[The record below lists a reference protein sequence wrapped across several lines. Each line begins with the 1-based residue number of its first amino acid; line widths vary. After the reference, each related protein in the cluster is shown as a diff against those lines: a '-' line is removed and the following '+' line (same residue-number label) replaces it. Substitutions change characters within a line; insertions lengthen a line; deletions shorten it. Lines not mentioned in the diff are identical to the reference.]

1 MLPFF
6 KENGFIRKQCP
17 GCGLFYW
24 TQDEKS
30 NNCGDAPCTDYDFI
44 GNSPVDKKYS
54 ITDMREK
61 FLSYFERY
69 DHKRLAPYPVVARWR
84 DDLMFT
90 IASIIDF
97 QPYVT
102 EGILPPPANPLVV
115 SQPCLRF
122 EDIDLVGIT
131 AGRHLTIFEMG
142 GHHAFNYE
150 GGEQVYWKDK
160 TVEYHHGLIEE
171 IGVPSEY
178 VTYKES
184 IWSGG
189 GNAGFCLEPC
199 VGGLEIS
206 TLVFMQYR
214 VVGEKWIQ
222 MPINIVD
229 TGYGIERWTWLST
242 GDPSAFHSIYGSIL
256 DTVLDWAGLNPD
268 ETLLSELAKYS
279 YLIDMD
285 NKEEERRKIAKII
298 GITYKELMELLGPME
313 GIYAALDHTKAMA
326 LILSEGVVPSNVKEG
341 YLTRMLFRR
350 GYRQLRKAG
359 IEDRLPDLVLKQI
372 DFWGD
377 DFPQLRKMK
386 SEILEMVEVEDI
398 KYRETLDRGHGL
410 VQRYL
415 RDNKVVPREQFIE
428 FYESHGLT
436 PEDVQEAAE
445 EIGIEVSV
453 PNDFYTLVSS
463 RHMKDEEKKITEK
476 KGADIASMVENLP
489 NTRLL
494 FYEDPYLQE
503 FNAEVISVIDN
514 RFLILDQ
521 TAFYAEGG
529 GQISDRGVIKAG
541 ERQYRVLEVTSI
553 EGVIIHEVDRPDLK
567 EGDRVHGVIN
577 WDRRLALM
585 RAHTGTHIILGA
597 ARRVLGD
604 HAWQAG
610 ASKSVERSRLDISH
624 YSRLTRDEVERI
636 EKLANQIV
644 VEGKPVVCK
653 FMQRDT
659 AEEKYGLRLYQ
670 GGTVP
675 GKEIRVVD
683 MGDWDVEACGGTHLS
698 NSSEAGL
705 IKILGT
711 ERVQDGVERIVFAVG
726 PYALE
731 EVQRR
736 ERILMESAELM
747 GSPLENL
754 KKAVSNNLE
763 QIKELRSQLDKL
775 QKTLS
780 EQKAEQ
786 LLEKAL
792 KLDGIKIVYYK
803 DEVDFD
809 FMIELGNQ
817 IEELDPHIVL
827 VMMSTSQNRFGVKA
841 GKKAMD
847 KGVHAG
853 KLTNRLGKLIGGGGG
868 GESYFGQGG
877 GGNTEKFIETK
888 QELIKFIEEQIS

>member
-1 MLPFF
+1 
-6 KENGFIRKQCP
+6 
-17 GCGLFYW
+17 
-24 TQDEKS
+24 
-30 NNCGDAPCTDYDFI
+30 
-44 GNSPVDKKYS
+44 
-54 ITDMREK
+54 MREK

-69 DHKRLAPYPVVARWR
+69 GHKRLAPYPVVARWR

-150 GGEQVYWKDK
+150 DGEQVYWKDK
-160 TVEYHHGLIEE
+160 TVEYHHGLVKE
-171 IGVPSEY
+171 IGVPSES

-214 VVGEKWIQ
+214 VVGERWVQ

-242 GDPSAFHSIYGSIL
+242 GDPSAFHSIYGSTL
-256 DTVLDWAGLNPD
+256 DTVLDWADMDPD
-268 ETLLSELAKYS
+268 ESLLSELAKYS
-279 YLIDMD
+279 YLIDMN

-326 LILSEGVVPSNVKEG
+326 LIISEGVVPSNVKEG

-350 GYRQLRKAG
+350 GYRQMRKAG

-386 SEILEMVEVEDI
+386 SEILEMVEVEDL
-398 KYRETLDRGHGL
+398 KYRKTLDRGHGL

-415 RDNKVVPREQFIE
+415 RDHRDVPKEQFVE
-428 FYESHGLT
+428 FYGSHGLT

-445 EIGIEVSV
+445 GIDVEVSI

-463 RHMKDEEKKITEK
+463 RHMKDDEKKVTK
-476 KGADIASMVENLP
+476 KEGADIASRVENLP

-503 FNAEVISVIDN
+503 FNAEVLSVVDN

-529 GQISDRGVIKAG
+529 GQISDRGIIEDRGK
-541 ERQYRVLEVTSI
+541 QYNILEVTSI
-553 EGVIIHEVDRPDLK
+553 EGVIIHEIDRPNFK

-597 ARRVLGD
+597 ARRVLGE

-610 ASKSVERSRLDISH
+610 ASKAIERSRLDISH

-636 EKLANQIV
+636 EKLANQVV
-644 VEGKPVVCK
+644 VEGRPVICK

-659 AEEKYGLRLYQ
+659 AEEKYGFRLYQ
-670 GGTVP
+670 GGAVP

-683 MGDWDVEACGGTHLS
+683 MGD
-698 NSSEAGL
+698 
-705 IKILGT
+705 
-711 ERVQDGVERIVFAVG
+711 
-726 PYALE
+726 
-731 EVQRR
+731 
-736 ERILMESAELM
+736 
-747 GSPLENL
+747 
-754 KKAVSNNLE
+754 
-763 QIKELRSQLDKL
+763 
-775 QKTLS
+775 
-780 EQKAEQ
+780 
-786 LLEKAL
+786 
-792 KLDGIKIVYYK
+792 
-803 DEVDFD
+803 
-809 FMIELGNQ
+809 
-817 IEELDPHIVL
+817 
-827 VMMSTSQNRFGVKA
+827 
-841 GKKAMD
+841 
-847 KGVHAG
+847 
-853 KLTNRLGKLIGGGGG
+853 
-868 GESYFGQGG
+868 
-877 GGNTEKFIETK
+877 
-888 QELIKFIEEQIS
+888 